1 MKKRTLGAL
10 LALLLLCS
18 LLPLSALADGSC
30 GENVSWSLSD
40 DGVLTLS
47 GAGDMADFECGDAPW
62 YAQRDKL
69 RSVVVASGVTAIG
82 SAAFSGCGLIQELTL
97 PATLRRIGDGAF
109 DDTYALRRVY
119 YEGSIAGWKA
129 IDIGIGLSFGSA
141 ELICAD
147 RTEPF
152 SDISGW
158 YRDYIVTCYMADIVN
173 GCGDGTFRP
182 EQKVTR
188 AQFVMMLYNMGG
200 RPEVS
205 DTSLGFADAAQVQPV
220 YAAAVKWGVR
230 AGVVKGYDDNTFR
243 PDENISRAQMA
254 AFAYRFLRLGV
265 SDTVLSQAAGS
276 SDFRDNGSIPD
287 YFREAVGIMAA
298 LGVIQ
303 GYPDGSFDPGGLA
316 TRGQSAAVMARLLT
330 ALTELREQ

>member
-1 MKKRTLGAL
+1 MKNKKLGAL

-18 LLPLSALADGSC
+18 LLPPCALADGSC
-30 GENVSWSLSD
+30 GENVSWTLSD
-40 DGVLTLS
+40 AGVLTLS
-47 GAGDMADFECGDAPW
+47 GAGDMADFERGDAPW

-69 RSVVVASGVTAIG
+69 RSVVVSPGVTAIG
-82 SAAFSGCGLIQELTL
+82 SAAFSGCGLIEELSL
-97 PATLRRIGDGAF
+97 PLSLRRIGDGAL
-109 DDTYALRRVY
+109 DDTYALKSVY
-119 YEGSIAGWKA
+119 YEGSIADWKA
-129 IDIGIGLSFGSA
+129 IDIGLGVSFGSA
-141 ELICAD
+141 KLVCAD
-147 RTEPF
+147 KSEPF

-182 EQKVTR
+182 EQNVTR

-205 DTSLGFADAAQVQPV
+205 DTSLGFADAERVQPV

-230 AGVVKGYDDNTFR
+230 AGIVKGYDDNTFR

-254 AFAYRFLRLGV
+254 AFAHRFLRLGV
-265 SDTVLSQAAGS
+265 SDTALGPVSARNN
-276 SDFRDNGSIPD
+276 FRDYGSIPD
-287 YFREAVGIMAA
+287 YFREPVDVMAN

-303 GYPDGSFDPGGLA
+303 GYPDGRFDPGGLA

-330 ALTELREQ
+330 ALTKLREA